1 MSDRTLY
8 KPVLTVLLIADQ
20 GMDELVRE
28 LDKGGYS
35 RVLRVV
41 EPKYLMTLPPF
52 PVGDSFLSKKK
63 KKKNPRAEDT
73 K

>member
-1 MSDRTLY
+1 MSDRALY

-28 LDKGGYS
+28 LDRGGYS

-52 PVGDSFLSKKK
+52 PVGDSFLS
-63 KKKNPRAEDT
+63 
-73 K
+73 